1 MLTGNRTV
9 TGFTGEMK
17 LMTNK
22 QPLTMPAVVLQASG
36 GPEVLRHQEFP
47 LPALTRDTD
56 VLVRLK
62 AAGLNP
68 VDAKLRQNPA
78 SYSMSLPLVLGFDG
92 AGVVETVGK
101 AVTRFTPGDEVYFC
115 HPSFGGRSG
124 CYAAYTV
131 VPEILLARKPAGLN
145 FTEAAAIPL
154 ALITAWESLFAR
166 ASVQARQRVL
176 VHGGAG
182 GVGHLAI
189 QLAKRAGA
197 SVCTTVS
204 SETKATIVE
213 TLGADEHIFYRDEDF
228 AHAVLRW
235 SDGQGVDVALD
246 TVGGQTFEHTF
257 AAVRYGG
264 QLVTLLQPAAT
275 TNWGIARQRNLGIG
289 LELMLSPTFLDISQA
304 QRAQSRILEE
314 CAPLFDSGEL
324 KVCVTQTYPL
334 RDAAAAHRE
343 LESGTQIGKLVLV
356 MD

>member
-1 MLTGNRTV
+1 MIREIHSNTGRVNVQGWQVHGRQRRCNGSRTV

-17 LMTNK
+17 LMINK
-22 QPLTMPAVVLQASG
+22 QPSTMPAVVLQAPG
-36 GPEVLRHQEFP
+36 GPEVLHHQEFP

-56 VLVRLK
+56 VLIRLK

-78 SYSMSLPLVLGFDG
+78 SYTMSLPVVLGFDG

-166 ASVQARQRVL
+166 ASVQARQRFRYMAVPAVWVTL
-176 VHGGAG
+176 PSSSQNAP
-182 GVGHLAI
+182 
-189 QLAKRAGA
+189 GA

-204 SETKATIVE
+204 SETKASIVE

-257 AAVRYGG
+257 AAERTAASRSPCCNPRPPPTGAS
-264 QLVTLLQPAAT
+264 PASAIWASAW
-275 TNWGIARQRNLGIG
+275 N
-289 LELMLSPTFLDISQA
+289 
-304 QRAQSRILEE
+304 
-314 CAPLFDSGEL
+314 
-324 KVCVTQTYPL
+324 
-334 RDAAAAHRE
+334 
-343 LESGTQIGKLVLV
+343 
-356 MD
+356 